1 MKCIKDSKDNIMR
14 RKVRIKERYSII
26 ISSVTDARKKAF
38 TLSVARRCAFAA
50 LGAALA
56 VMFILTGSF
65 IFTSSQASYYS
76 AQADELESEAGE
88 QLALIDSY
96 SGELEILRAACVCY
110 EQNYCN
116 AQKLGLLDSK
126 GMLSLRT
133 DGDAAAQQAA
143 LSGQTTAAAKTISA
157 SAADGLEKDGLTA
170 GAVQVIPMKDA
181 ITQINADFQ
190 SKIDTHVEVIKATE
204 SFDDVK
210 VEFAGDMDGDSDTVN
225 NWADVLS
232 VYAAATMHEG
242 FKFLTIT
249 PENIG
254 TLRDIYNEMNQ
265 LEFRTDKTTS
275 FAENSDPTAPPVP
288 VTTLNVYVSVN
299 SLTYEEGAVMH
310 SFDRKQAALLARLMS
325 PSYYT
330 YFADL
335 LGVDMYDGTESEDLQ
350 QIIASLSQGTKGAAI
365 VQSALIRLGHPYSK
379 SRRGSGNYVDCS
391 YFVYWS
397 YNQAGIA
404 IPTSSVE
411 QARYCHS
418 NGYVVDEKDLKPG
431 DIVFWSK
438 PGCSCGRW
446 REIHHA
452 AIYIGNNKTI
462 EASSCKGR
470 VIIRDLWSGGGWKVA
485 LYGRPYSEEAPGVA
499 SQPPEVQQ

>member
-1 MKCIKDSKDNIMR
+1 MR
-14 RKVRIKERYSII
+14 RKAKIKERYSII

-38 TLSVARRCAFAA
+38 VLSIARRWAFAA
-50 LGAALA
+50 LAAVLA

-65 IFTSSQASYYS
+65 IYTSLQASNYS
-76 AQADELESEAGE
+76 AQASELESEAGK
-88 QLALIDSY
+88 QRALVDSY
-96 SGELEILRAACVCY
+96 STELEMLRAAYVCY
-110 EQNYCN
+110 EQSYNT
-116 AQKLGLLDSK
+116 AQKLGLFDSSGVLNLSAVK
-126 GMLSLRT
+126 G
-133 DGDAAAQQAA
+133 APQQAV
-143 LSGQTTAAAKTISA
+143 LSAQAAGKAISA
-157 SAADGLEKDGLTA
+157 STADGLEKDGLTA
-170 GAVQVIPMKDA
+170 GAVKVIPMKDA
-181 ITQINADFQ
+181 IAQINADFQ
-190 SKIDTHVEVIKATE
+190 SRIDTHVELIKAKET
-204 SFDDVK
+204 FDNVK

-265 LEFRTDKTTS
+265 LEFRTEKTTS
-275 FAENSDPTAPPVP
+275 FVENADPTAPPVP
-288 VTTLNVYVSVN
+288 VTTLNIYVSVN
-299 SLTYEEGAVMH
+299 SLTYEEGAAMH
-310 SFDRKQAALLARLMS
+310 NFDRKQAALLTRLMS

-335 LGVDMYDGTESEDLQ
+335 LGVDVYDGVKSEDLQ
-350 QIIASLSQGTKGAAI
+350 QIIASLPQGTKGAAI

-391 YFVYWS
+391 YFAYWT
-397 YNQAGIA
+397 YNQAGIT

-418 NGYVVDEKDLKPG
+418 NGYVVNEEDLKPG
-431 DIVFWSK
+431 DLIFWAK
-438 PGCSCGRW
+438 TGCSCGRW

-485 LYGRPYSEEAPGVA
+485 MYARPYTEEVA
-499 SQPPEVQQ
+499 AIQPPQGVQQ